1 MQLFYGTYFILSVVF
16 QLKLAATS
24 KRRFSKANLIN
35 KRSTVDRLRRVSIAN
50 RQYQRVFKRVIE
62 LKFFSR
68 GICSDEKV
76 EKQIEIQWEAVQ
88 SSDGAGQKF
97 EGNPNSNCCVG
108 VRESKTEFE
117 LKISLVERLL
127 KRLF

>member
-24 KRRFSKANLIN
+24 KRRLPKANPIN
-35 KRSTVDRLRRVSIAN
+35 KRSTVDRLRRVSITN

-68 GICSDEKV
+68 AISSDEKV
-76 EKQIEIQWEAVQ
+76 EKEIEIQREAVLLT
-88 SSDGAGQKF
+88 DGAGQKF
-97 EGNPNSNCCVG
+97 EGNPNSNCCG
-108 VRESKTEFE
+108 YVRKSKIEFE
-117 LKISLVERLL
+117 LKNSLVERLL

>member
-1 MQLFYGTYFILSVVF
+1 M
-16 QLKLAATS
+16 LKWVL
-24 KRRFSKANLIN
+24 
-35 KRSTVDRLRRVSIAN
+35 
-50 RQYQRVFKRVIE
+50 E

-68 GICSDEKV
+68 AISSYEKV
-76 EKQIEIQWEAVQ
+76 EKEIEIQREAVQ
-88 SSDGAGQKF
+88 LTDVAGQKF

-117 LKISLVERLL
+117 LKNSLVERLL

>member
-1 MQLFYGTYFILSVVF
+1 MQLFYGPYFILSVVF

-24 KRRFSKANLIN
+24 KRRLSKANPIN
-35 KRSTVDRLRRVSIAN
+35 KRSTIDRLRRVCIAN
-50 RQYQRVFKRVIE
+50 RQYQRVLKRVLE

-68 GICSDEKV
+68 AISSYEKV
-76 EKQIEIQWEAVQ
+76 EKEIEIQREAVQ
-88 SSDGAGQKF
+88 LTDGAGQKF

-108 VRESKTEFE
+108 VHESKAEFE
-117 LKISLVERLL
+117 LKNSLVER